1 MPSCKKILDLR
12 HLKLANLKVSREQLV
27 HYDKSKTK
35 PCQDR
40 RAPQISLSPGPRSLA
55 PLGKVPAMF
64 HIPQLLAWSHRKTPH
79 NVHIVTTATIHMT

>member
-12 HLKLANLKVSREQLV
+12 HLKLANLKVSREHLV

-40 RAPQISLSPGPRSLA
+40 RVPQISWSPGPMSLA
-55 PLGKVPAMF
+55 PWGKVPAMF